1 MPQTQQTPHKRQLQL
16 FMCECWY
23 HYSLAAQHQK
33 PNQPGPG
40 EFPLPPTGSIPT
52 LVLQMPLPSR
62 SLEESGE
69 YLGGKVGGGGF
80 FSQKRPGHPAHQ
92 EAEINSTE
100 EGLNNASWINDSQAI
115 NPYTLQP
122 QGCVTHKITT
132 SPSLLFLWCVFS
144 KRRKPSQQ
152 GGWQRN
158 KSRLDEGRREQRSK
172 AREKGQKVEEM
183 EGRWEISGRTKAL
196 ASSAKH

>member
-1 MPQTQQTPHKRQLQL
+1 MLV
-16 FMCECWY
+16 
-23 HYSLAAQHQK
+23 SLLPGCPAPETK
-33 PNQPGPG
+33 PAWPWWVSSSSHRFYTHTGLADAPSLPQPGG
-40 EFPLPPTGSIPT
+40 KWR
-52 LVLQMPLPSR
+52 VL
-62 SLEESGE
+62 G
-69 YLGGKVGGGGF
+69 GGKVGGGGF